1 MVSAGHSHSA
11 AITEGAS
18 ASLYMWG
25 ANQDCRLLI
34 DEHESKFLP
43 TFTLLEKLKEAAEA
57 QGSTPEAY
65 EPIYVSL
72 GVTHSGVIT
81 RSGELF
87 TGGSKADGQLG
98 L

>member
-1 MVSAGHSHSA
+1 M
-11 AITEGAS
+11 
-18 ASLYMWG
+18 
-25 ANQDCRLLI
+25 I
-34 DEHESKFLP
+34 DENDNKFQP
-43 TFTLLEKLKEAAEA
+43 TLTLLEKLRDAADC

-65 EPIYVSL
+65 EPIYLSL